1 MKSLGIT
8 FGKELRARIVAVI
21 GNGISVYPIIAE
33 ETSAYPYIAY
43 TREGLTLGRSKDGI
57 HEESITYTL
66 NIYTGNDYSRGLD
79 IANTIIDTLT
89 DWRYLNTDT
98 QQQQRIDISIISSSE
113 TYVGDSYL
121 QALSIEIR
129 ADRY

>member
-1 MKSLGIT
+1 MNSLGIT

-43 TREGLTLGRSKDGI
+43 QREGLTLGRTKDGI
-57 HEESITYTL
+57 HEETIVYTL
-66 NIYTGNDYSRGLD
+66 NIYTGNDYAKGLD
-79 IANTIIDTLT
+79 ITDKIIDTLT
-89 DWRYLNTDT
+89 DWRHLTDT
-98 QQQQRIDISIISSSE
+98 QRIDISIISSSE

-121 QALSIEIR
+121 QSLTIEIR
-129 ADRY
+129 SDRY